1 MLIEIAGRWIRRFTQ
16 IQEVAG
22 AEEGLVTSKHR
33 FGEGA
38 SLIDPS
44 LNELLEPNKRVCGD
58 GFACSDIDET
68 PQQSPRVFGR
78 IPESGIEVE
87 IVEQGL
93 MRGGRPRLGG

>member
-44 LNELLEPNKRVCGD
+44 LNELLEPNKRVCGRRVRVQRYRRN
-58 GFACSDIDET
+58 AAAVASRLRSD
-68 PQQSPRVFGR
+68 P
-78 IPESGIEVE
+78 
-87 IVEQGL
+87 
-93 MRGGRPRLGG
+93 